1 MSSIAAFKLRTSG
14 MGRRSTK
21 EHFGQCTRLEKK
33 KVSLDYGGRSGG
45 WLERSG
51 NLIAEIYWFL
61 YSGVQFASY
70 EAVQELAGNSFH
82 SSFLSGALSASITT
96 LVTYPCDLLRTRF
109 VFQGNERL
117 YRHIV
122 SGTHSIIQSEGF
134 FGLYKV
140 SCCIY
145 VLFIGLSPLFD

>member
-1 MSSIAAFKLRTSG
+1 
-14 MGRRSTK
+14 MGKRSTK
-21 EHFGQCTRLEKK
+21 EHSRQCLRLEKK
-33 KVSLDYGGRSGG
+33 RVSHDYGGREYRSF
-45 WLERSG
+45 ERSG

-70 EAVQELAGNSFH
+70 EAVQELAGNTVH
-82 SSFLSGALSASITT
+82 SSFISGALSASITT

-109 VFQGNERL
+109 VYQGNERL
-117 YRHIV
+117 YRHII

-140 SCCIY
+140 SFVII
-145 VLFIGLSPLFD
+145 FNI

>member
-1 MSSIAAFKLRTSG
+1 
-14 MGRRSTK
+14 MGKRSTK
-21 EHFGQCTRLEKK
+21 EHSRQCLRLEKK
-33 KVSLDYGGRSGG
+33 RVSYDYGGREYRSF
-45 WLERSG
+45 ERSG

-70 EAVQELAGNSFH
+70 EAVQELAGNTVH
-82 SSFLSGALSASITT
+82 SSFISGALSASITT

-109 VFQGNERL
+109 VYQGNERL
-117 YRHIV
+117 YRHII

-140 SCCIY
+140 SFVII
-145 VLFIGLSPLFD
+145 FNI